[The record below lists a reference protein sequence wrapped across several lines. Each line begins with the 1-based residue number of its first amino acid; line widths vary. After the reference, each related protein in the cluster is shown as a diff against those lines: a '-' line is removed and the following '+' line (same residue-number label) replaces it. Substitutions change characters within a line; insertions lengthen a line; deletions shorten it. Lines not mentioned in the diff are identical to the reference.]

1 MAEKLLTNW
10 VSICLYAFLRVR
22 APLPSPHAG
31 AAALGL
37 PDLWPDPSQGPWT
50 QGQGVGK
57 GRVVNLSPGRVRSQA
72 CWCGPPSALAPHSRL
87 PL

>member
-37 PDLWPDPSQGPWT
+37 PDLWPDPSQGASGT
-50 QGQGVGK
+50 
-57 GRVVNLSPGRVRSQA
+57 RAECR
-72 CWCGPPSALAPHSRL
+72 
-87 PL
+87 

>member
-22 APLPSPHAG
+22 APLPSPHAR

-37 PDLWPDPSQGPWT
+37 PDLWPNPSQGASGT
-50 QGQGVGK
+50 RAGC
-57 GRVVNLSPGRVRSQA
+57 R
-72 CWCGPPSALAPHSRL
+72 
-87 PL
+87 